1 MSILKRL
8 VCVALAAFAIFAS
21 TWAALAAGP
30 VDYQTGFQPAASEM
44 MQKITDFQD
53 MTFWI
58 ILVITV
64 FVFGLLLVVI
74 FKFNAK
80 ANPVPSKT
88 SHNTAIEI
96 AWTVIPILI
105 LVVITIP
112 SFRILKEQLN
122 FPTADMTIK
131 VIGSQWT
138 WDVEYPDHD
147 DIALSVFMLKDETDD
162 GSPTRLDLKP
172 NEPRLLAVDNNVVV
186 PIGKTVRVIVTA
198 TDVIHSFAMP
208 VFGLKI
214 DAIPGRLNE
223 TWFKAEREGIYY
235 GQCSELCGRD
245 HAFMP
250 IVIQVVSQDMFAK
263 WAAAAVDD
271 VDEANLLLASLIE
284 NEKKLKVASR

>member
-8 VCVALAAFAIFAS
+8 VCVAIATFAIFAS
-21 TWAALAAGP
+21 TWSAFAAGP
-30 VDYQTGFQPAASEM
+30 VNYQTGFQPAATEM
-44 MQKITDFQD
+44 MQKITDFEN

-64 FVFGLLLVVI
+64 FVFVLLGIIV

-131 VIGSQWT
+131 VIGSQWY
-138 WDVEYPDHD
+138 WDVEYPDHN
-147 DIALSVFMLKDETDD
+147 DIALTVVMLKDKNED
-162 GSPTRLDLKP
+162 GSATRLDLKP

-186 PIGKTVRVIVTA
+186 PIGKTVRVVVTA
-198 TDVIHSFAMP
+198 TDVIHAFAMP
-208 VFGLKI
+208 AFGLKI

-235 GQCSELCGRD
+235 GQCSELCGAY

-250 IVIQVVSQDMFAK
+250 LAIQVVSQDKFAQ
-263 WAAAAVDD
+263 WAAVAVDD
-271 VDEANLLLASLIE
+271 VDQANLLLASLIE
-284 NEKKLKVASR
+284 DEKKLKVASR

>member
-1 MSILKRL
+1 M
-8 VCVALAAFAIFAS
+8 ALAAFAIFAS

>member
-1 MSILKRL
+1 MKRL